1 MRGHLSGSQLQVCT
15 QVRRVLATFT
25 CEPAELQRTTK
36 SSGQL
41 PVYERHSPPG
51 ASFSSSAPIS
61 LSMDYPPL
69 DIKANH
75 WLPARE
81 SSLFWIQ
88 ASTSSSDLIILSRPR
103 STISWCWI
111 LNAGFTTWAAS
122 TTDCRLL
129 TDPHVFTWYCV
140 VSAASIAHNSAL
152 TG

>member
-88 ASTSSSDLIILSRPR
+88 ASTSSSDHLADLPI
-103 STISWCWI
+103 
-111 LNAGFTTWAAS
+111 
-122 TTDCRLL
+122 
-129 TDPHVFTWYCV
+129 
-140 VSAASIAHNSAL
+140 L
-152 TG
+152 TGCGNVPVLTHEKIAVFLKPVLSITSLNLIRRIEAPLL

>member
-88 ASTSSSDLIILSRPR
+88 ASTSSSDHLADLPI
-103 STISWCWI
+103 
-111 LNAGFTTWAAS
+111 
-122 TTDCRLL
+122 
-129 TDPHVFTWYCV
+129 
-140 VSAASIAHNSAL
+140 L
-152 TG
+152 TGCGNVPVLTHE